1 MADKSTT
8 KDTSLTPDPV
18 MVDGRLTDASKVQ
31 IRDLILATLTGYD
44 DIMRVKSGQ
53 IESGNFVSGSSG
65 WQLNSQGNLEANNG
79 IFRGAITTSL
89 IKDSVYSG
97 AYGTFVITAT
107 TTQITGTQDILICPV
122 HGGLLNA
129 TLNYVW
135 NANGQYKLL
144 PGFNT
149 ASLLP
154 YYYIFQSS
162 GNYYAHIYNDN
173 IWTDINFSTLYLSV
187 FFNSSVNSGY

>member
-1 MADKSTT
+1 MDEKTKT
-8 KDTSLTPDPV
+8 KDQSLTPEPV
-18 MVDGRLTDASKVQ
+18 LVNGTLTDDAKIQ
-31 IRDLILATLTGYD
+31 IRDLILATLTAYD
-44 DIMRVKSGQ
+44 DIMRVKSGNIQ
-53 IESGNFVSGSSG
+53 SGNYVSGSAG
-65 WQLNSQGNLEANNG
+65 WKLDSAGDLEANNG

-97 AYGTFVITAT
+97 AYGAFVITAT

-122 HGGLLNA
+122 HGGLVNA

-135 NANGQYKLL
+135 NTNGQYKLL

-162 GNYYAHIYNDN
+162 GNYYAHIYNGN
-173 IWTDINFSTLYLSV
+173 IWTDINFSALYLSV